1 MRGRGGN
8 AVHLAGAYRMR
19 LAMAVLRSLVIA
31 LPLAGA
37 VFHEAQALDAVDARH
52 LLARTGFGATM
63 DEATALAPLSRDQ
76 AVRRILDGARATATR
91 PGPDWLAAKE
101 PAFPAL
107 GQLNAV
113 DRKAQQDKTNRH
125 VQELKAWWYDEMLA
139 TPSPVTERMTLFW
152 HNHFTSSLRKSRSPV
167 LHYRQNALLRREG
180 LGNFAT
186 LLREISRD
194 PVMLDYLDNR
204 LNRWERPNENFAR
217 ELLELFTLGEGHYSE
232 RDIKEAA
239 RAFTGWT
246 TDQGRERFVDNVRIH
261 DPDSKTFL
269 GRSGRFDGD
278 DIIKI
283 ILQQPR
289 TAEFVTEKLWREF
302 VSPTPDAAEIKRLAA
317 VFRDGDYQ
325 IKPLMQAMLTS
336 DAFWG
341 EKNRGELIKS
351 PVEFLVGTVRF
362 FENTPV
368 DGDSLARYGRRLGQD
383 IFDPPNVKGWPGYT
397 AWISTDTLLA
407 REQFL
412 QRLLRGDRLGPAQQ
426 MMAGNQRRLPSLPAA
441 TDETMAG
448 PKGAAIEDELRALL
462 LAKAP
467 VNPPAADAPARARL
481 AALFLD
487 PVYQLK

>member
-1 MRGRGGN
+1 MRAI
-8 AVHLAGAYRMR
+8 AVPLLR
-19 LAMAVLRSLVIA
+19 AVLVA
-31 LPLAGA
+31 LPLWGA
-37 VFHEAQALDAVDARH
+37 ALGEAWALDAADARH
-52 LLARTGFGATM
+52 LLARTGFGATAA
-63 DEATALAPLSRDQ
+63 EAAALAPLSRVQ
-76 AVRRILDGARATATR
+76 AVDRILNGARTTAVT
-91 PGPDWLAAKE
+91 PGPAWLTDNK
-101 PAFPAL
+101 PVFPAL
-107 GQLNAV
+107 GQLNAEE
-113 DRKAQQDKTNRH
+113 RAAQQKLTNEH
-125 VQELKAWWYDEMLA
+125 VQQIKAWWYDEMLA
-139 TPSPVTERMTLFW
+139 TPSPFTERMTLFW
-152 HNHFTSSLRKSRSPV
+152 HNHFTSSLRKTRSPV
-167 LHYRQNALLRREG
+167 LHYRQNALLRRES

-186 LLREISRD
+186 LLREVSRD

-217 ELLELFTLGEGHYSE
+217 ELLELFTLGEGHYTE
-232 RDIKEAA
+232 QDIKNAA

-246 TDQGRERFVDNVRIH
+246 TTPDRARFLDNVKIH

-278 DIIKI
+278 DILKL

-289 TAEFVTEKLWREF
+289 TAEFIAAKLWREF
-302 VSPTPDAAEIKRLAA
+302 VSPTPDAKELQRLAA
-317 VFRDGDYQ
+317 VFRDGGYAV
-325 IKPLMQAMLTS
+325 KPLMRAMLTS
-336 DAFWG
+336 DAFWAA
-341 EKNRGELIKS
+341 KNRGELIKS

-368 DGDSLARYGRRLGQD
+368 DGDSLARYSRRLGQD
-383 IFDPPNVKGWPGYT
+383 IFDPPNVKGWPGHT

-441 TDETMAG
+441 TDESMAG
-448 PKGAAIEDELRALL
+448 PKGAAIEAELRALL

-467 VNPPAADAPARARL
+467 VNPPAANAPARARL

>member
-1 MRGRGGN
+1 MR
-8 AVHLAGAYRMR
+8 AITVPL
-19 LAMAVLRSLVIA
+19 LR
-31 LPLAGA
+31 A
-37 VFHEAQALDAVDARH
+37 VFVALALFGASLGEARALDAADARH
-52 LLARTGFGATM
+52 LLARTGFGATA
-63 DEATALAPLSRDQ
+63 EGAAELALHTRAQ
-76 AVRRILDGARATATR
+76 AVDKILGNARTTATT
-91 PGPDWLAAKE
+91 PGPAWLNDGK

-107 GQLNAV
+107 GRLNAEE
-113 DRKAQQDKTNRH
+113 RAAQQKLTNEH
-125 VQELKAWWYDEMLA
+125 VQQIKAWWYDEMLA
-139 TPSPVTERMTLFW
+139 TPSPFTERMTLFW
-152 HNHFTSSLRKSRSPV
+152 HNHFTSSLRKTRSPV
-167 LHYRQNALLRREG
+167 LHYRQNALLRRES
-180 LGNFAT
+180 LGSFAT
-186 LLREISRD
+186 LLREVSRD

-232 RDIKEAA
+232 QDIKNAA

-246 TDQGRERFVDNVRIH
+246 TTPDRARFLENVRIH

-269 GRSGRFDGD
+269 GRTGRFDGD
-278 DIIKI
+278 DILKL

-289 TAEFVTEKLWREF
+289 TAEFITEKLWREF
-302 VSPTPDAAEIKRLAA
+302 ISPTPDAKEVQRLAA
-317 VFRDGDYQ
+317 VFRDWNYE
-325 IKPLMQAMLTS
+325 IKPLMKAMLNS
-336 DAFWG
+336 DAFWAQ
-341 EKNRGELIKS
+341 KNRGELIKS

-368 DGDSLARYGRRLGQD
+368 DGDSLARYSRRLGQD
-383 IFDPPNVKGWPGYT
+383 IFDPPNVKGWPGHT

-441 TDETMAG
+441 TDESMAG
-448 PKGAAIEDELRALL
+448 PKGAAIEADLRALL

-467 VNPPAADAPARARL
+467 VNPPAANAPARARL